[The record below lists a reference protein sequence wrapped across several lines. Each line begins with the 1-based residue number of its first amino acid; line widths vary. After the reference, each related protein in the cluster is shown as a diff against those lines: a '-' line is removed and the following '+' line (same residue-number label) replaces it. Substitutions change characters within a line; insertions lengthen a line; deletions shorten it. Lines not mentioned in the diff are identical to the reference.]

1 MKFYKRIRK
10 FLVLL
15 CVFTSIN
22 TSIIYADI
30 NKHFNFKNMT
40 IEDGLSQSTVETIFQ
55 DSKGYIWFG
64 TNDGLDRYN
73 GYEFKHYKF
82 DKYDKN
88 SLPNNYIVDIIEDKY
103 GYLWI
108 STIAGLSRINP
119 ETDEIKNYYTDKNNG
134 NLSDSNLWQLLYTKD
149 NKLIASTVN
158 GLNVY
163 DEKNDTFTRV
173 LGNEMRKLTTVDSVE
188 CKSNFCP
195 YKDKCFY
202 TLHRKKAQHAKVV
215 VTNYHMLFSCM
226 NANSSVF
233 NDASLIV
240 FDEAHEAEDILREFN
255 ASQVS
260 IGTVE
265 YIEKKIK
272 EIENKLGRKN
282 EILGIENTEKLSNYA
297 KEFFKGIEERYEKTI
312 YLRAKIIDSQK
323 DLPDS
328 ENLVFMLNDTIR
340 RLKKV
345 KLNVEQVLDIEGQNQ
360 NNDNTPKDDGGN
372 EDFKSALV
380 VTKTL
385 ITTIENMVEM
395 IYRVDDILQD
405 KNIVMWVEIEKGVV
419 VLGKKSID
427 VSQTFK
433 RYFLEKEEDGVEK
446 TCILTS
452 ATISVDGN
460 FEYLKNNLGFN
471 LIDKDKVV
479 EFMGKSPFD
488 LTNQELWYLPKDAVP
503 GNDENFEATMT
514 NQIEKIIKATDGG
527 VLCLFTSN
535 RNLGLC
541 KRELLKK
548 NIGHKIYAQGDMGR
562 NKLTE
567 LFKEDYHST
576 LLATKSFFTGIDIPG
591 QSLRCI
597 VIDKLPFTSPGDPV
611 NQKLKMRPNYF
622 ARFMLP
628 QMIITLKQAVGR
640 GVRSVDDKCVIC
652 ILDER
657 LSTATYKNKVLSSFK
672 YKKTATRSLDRVKSF
687 IENNK

>member
-1 MKFYKRIRK
+1 
-10 FLVLL
+10 
-15 CVFTSIN
+15 
-22 TSIIYADI
+22 
-30 NKHFNFKNMT
+30 
-40 IEDGLSQSTVETIFQ
+40 
-55 DSKGYIWFG
+55 
-64 TNDGLDRYN
+64 
-73 GYEFKHYKF
+73 
-82 DKYDKN
+82 
-88 SLPNNYIVDIIEDKY
+88 
-103 GYLWI
+103 
-108 STIAGLSRINP
+108 
-119 ETDEIKNYYTDKNNG
+119 
-134 NLSDSNLWQLLYTKD
+134 
-149 NKLIASTVN
+149 
-158 GLNVY
+158 
-163 DEKNDTFTRV
+163 
-173 LGNEMRKLTTVDSVE
+173 
-188 CKSNFCP
+188 
-195 YKDKCFY
+195 
-202 TLHRKKAQHAKVV
+202 
-215 VTNYHMLFSCM
+215 
-226 NANSSVF
+226 
-233 NDASLIV
+233 
-240 FDEAHEAEDILREFN
+240 
-255 ASQVS
+255 
-260 IGTVE
+260 
-265 YIEKKIK
+265 
-272 EIENKLGRKN
+272 
-282 EILGIENTEKLSNYA
+282 
-297 KEFFKGIEERYEKTI
+297 
-312 YLRAKIIDSQK
+312 
-323 DLPDS
+323 
-328 ENLVFMLNDTIR
+328 
-340 RLKKV
+340 
-345 KLNVEQVLDIEGQNQ
+345 
-360 NNDNTPKDDGGN
+360 
-372 EDFKSALV
+372 
-380 VTKTL
+380 
-385 ITTIENMVEM
+385 MVEM

-628 QMIITLKQAVGR
+628 QMIITLKQA
-640 GVRSVDDKCVIC
+640 D
-652 ILDER
+652 
-657 LSTATYKNKVLSSFK
+657 N
-672 YKKTATRSLDRVKSF
+672 
-687 IENNK
+687 